1 MLIIKWVFIKCMTTL
16 HKNPTF
22 EFEEQYWRAGILHIA
37 GIDEVGMGAL
47 AGPVVAGAVIFKS
60 PVDIPLL
67 RDSKLLSPKQRREVG
82 EEIRAHALS
91 FATGEASV
99 TEIDTLNIRKASHM
113 AMRRAI
119 DALSLSP
126 DVILLDG
133 TPAQIHESIPTT
145 NIIKGDRL
153 CCSIAAASIIA
164 KLYRDEFMLR
174 LDSEFPL
181 YGFASHKGY
190 GAPTHLEA
198 LKVHGP
204 SPWHRRSY
212 APVAAVLKVGNEEIR
227 S

>member
-1 MLIIKWVFIKCMTTL
+1 MKK
-16 HKNPTF
+16 PTF
-22 EFEEQYWRAGILHIA
+22 EFEEQYWQTGILHVA

-47 AGPVVAGAVIFKS
+47 AGPVVAGAVIFKEA
-60 PVDIPLL
+60 VDIPLL
-67 RDSKLLSPKQRREVG
+67 RDSKLLSPKQRLEAG
-82 EEIRAHALS
+82 KEIQAQALA
-91 FATGEASV
+91 FAIGEASV
-99 TEIDTLNIRKASHM
+99 EEIDTINIRKASHL

-119 DALSLSP
+119 EALSLPP

-133 TPAQIHESIPTT
+133 TPAQIHETIPTT

-153 CCSIAAASIIA
+153 CCSIAAASIMA
-164 KLYRDEFMLR
+164 KLYRDELMEK

-181 YGFASHKGY
+181 YGFGSHKGY
-190 GAPTHLEA
+190 GAPIHLEA

-212 APVAAVLKVGNEEIR
+212 APVAAAMR

>member
-1 MLIIKWVFIKCMTTL
+1 MTTL

-22 EFEEQYWRAGILHIA
+22 EFEAQYWQAGILHIA

-47 AGPVVAGAVIFKS
+47 AGPVVAGAVIFKA

-67 RDSKLLSPKQRREVG
+67 RDSKLLSPKQRLEAG
-82 EEIRAHALS
+82 KEIRAQALS
-91 FATGEASV
+91 FAVGEASV
-99 TEIDTLNIRKASHM
+99 EEIDAINIRQASHL

-119 DALSLSP
+119 ESLSLPP

-133 TPAQIHESIPTT
+133 RPAQIHDSIPTT

-164 KLYRDEFMLR
+164 KLYRDELMER
-174 LDSEFPL
+174 LDLEFPL

-198 LKVHGP
+198 LRTHGP

-212 APVAAVLKVGNEEIR
+212 APVAAAVR
-227 S
+227 T